1 MKLKKLEINGFK
13 SFDQK
18 TSIEFPP
25 GVSAV
30 VGPNGCGKSNLVDA
44 IRWVMGEQSVKQLR
58 GKSMEDIIFAGA
70 NGKPP
75 LNMAEVSLTL
85 INDNGSAPE
94 ELKDFSEI
102 MLTRRLYRSGESA
115 YLINKQP
122 CRLKDIHNVFLGS
135 GLGARS
141 YAVIQQ
147 GNIGAITEA
156 GPDERRYFIEEAAG
170 VTRFINRKN
179 EALRKVQ
186 STNQNL
192 VRITDIINEVNRQ
205 MNSLKRQARKAELF
219 NKYKGLIKKLDIRLA
234 IHYVDEYTRKINET
248 DTLVR
253 SLKDTDIEQ
262 TTQLKKLDAAI
273 ERIKHQRWQK
283 NQEISDQK
291 NHKFEAQRRIDRAEN
306 DLSHSRRDVERLQE
320 ELQELGSARSEL
332 EQKNQR
338 IQLEIS
344 DVEKQ
349 NAELRQE
356 ITSVNAILR
365 QEQQESQRVRD
376 QLAELN
382 RELES
387 GKKTLMD
394 VVARE
399 PQYKNI
405 YQNTSNNKENLKS
418 RLRQADEEEARADKA
433 VTEARQRETR
443 AAEAV
448 ESLKAEAAGLAA
460 DIDQIKKE
468 LTEKAAAF
476 GNQVKTRQALEF
488 ERNKIHSQYTAL
500 KKMEENFEWYK
511 DGVKAIMKKGARLQE
526 DAAAQDPAK
535 RSDGVIGLMAD
546 IVEPAPSFE
555 TAVEAALGES
565 LQYVLVQDQSAGSE
579 AIHFLQS
586 NGNGRSG
593 FIPLAALKNLTDDP
607 HKKPDPSRLLSNHI
621 SVKPGFEHIAD
632 ALLGHVVLADSIE
645 DALALYNKNGVMQTI
660 VTKNGDLVSPQG
672 IMIGGSRDKLA
683 GILQKK
689 QEIKGL
695 KRQVAEY
702 DRKIEVA
709 AAEQSRLEAEVRD
722 LEIRLQKLTEQKY
735 TLSQQ
740 EIEAEKALYK
750 TAEEL
755 KHARRH
761 LEIVRLEQEQLMGE
775 ESDIDAQLVK
785 YHGALA
791 EIAAEVE
798 ASQRNVA
805 ELSTRIDDVSSRL
818 EAFNQQNVEQKLK
831 LTSLN
836 ARLENSSNTLK
847 RLKEFLH
854 EGVDRFEQLMQEI
867 SLKTQK
873 RVDHKQQIA
882 RNEHMLSEQYLEIKR
897 IEEVLEHNENDYRA
911 IDNQLREN
919 DGIVSEIQGRRE
931 ETLQKIR
938 LLELEL
944 SQQQMKQENI
954 KNRIEEQYRQPFGE
968 LKSDFP
974 ETDTETAEL
983 PADMSVESM
992 EEELAAVRDKIA
1004 KIVDVNLSAIKE
1016 YEEHKE
1022 RFDFLSKQR
1031 DDLVNSIEDLHKVI
1045 AKINKVTKK
1054 RFLETFELINA
1065 KLNEV
1070 FPRLFEGG
1078 SAKLELVEPDKP
1090 LESGVEFMVH
1100 PPGKKLTRLSLLSG
1114 GEKALSAIAFI
1125 FSIFLIKPASFCLMD
1140 EIDAPLDEVNVFRFN
1155 DLLKIIGEKSQI
1167 LMITHNKKSMEF
1179 ADTLF
1184 GVTMENKGVSKI
1196 VSVNLA
1202 QKQAA

>member
-58 GKSMEDIIFAGA
+58 GKSMEDIIFSGA

-135 GLGARS
+135 GLGAKS

-170 VTRFINRKN
+170 VTRYINRKN

-205 MNSLKRQARKAELF
+205 MNSLKRQARKAELY
-219 NKYKGLIKKLDIRLA
+219 NKYKALIKRLDIRLA
-234 IHYVDEYTRKINET
+234 LHYFDGFTQKINET
-248 DTLVR
+248 ETLIR
-253 SLKDTDIEQ
+253 NLKDTDIEQ

-273 ERIKHQRWQK
+273 EEIKHRRWQK

-291 NHKFEAQRRIDRAEN
+291 NHKFDIQRRLDRSEN
-306 DLSHSRRDVERLQE
+306 DLTHFRKDVERLGD
-320 ELQELGSARSEL
+320 ELRELESARGEL

-338 IQLEIS
+338 ILLEIK
-344 DVEKQ
+344 DVENQ
-349 NAELRQE
+349 NTALQHEMNGVAVSLDQE
-356 ITSVNAILR
+356 IK
-365 QEQQESQRVRD
+365 ESQKVKDR
-376 QLAELN
+376 LAALNFELDA
-382 RELES
+382 
-387 GKKTLMD
+387 GKKELMD
-394 VVARE
+394 LVARE
-399 PQYKNI
+399 AQFKNI
-405 YQNTSNNKENLKS
+405 YQNTSNNQESLKN
-418 RLRQADEEEARADKA
+418 RLRQAVDEKSRAEKA
-433 VTEARQRETR
+433 VTAAQQLEVRAGAQFEA
-443 AAEAV
+443 
-448 ESLKAEAAGLAA
+448 LKTEMLR
-460 DIDQIKKE
+460 
-468 LTEKAAAF
+468 LTEEIGLVKRELDDKAAVF
-476 GNQVKTRQALEF
+476 SRQVKTGQTLEF
-488 ERNKIHSQYTAL
+488 ERNKINSQYTAL
-500 KKMEENFEWYK
+500 KKMEENFDWYK
-511 DGVKAIMKKGARLQE
+511 DGVKAVMKRGVDFKKTGEGTL
-526 DAAAQDPAK
+526 DPAARK
-535 RSDGVIGLMAD
+535 DGVIGLMAD
-546 IVEPAPSFE
+546 VVEPEPSYE

-565 LQYVLVQDQSAGSE
+565 LQYVLVQDQAAGSE
-579 AIHFLQS
+579 AIQFLQTS
-586 NGNGRSG
+586 KTGRSG
-593 FIPLAALKNLTDDP
+593 FVPLASVKTLKD
-607 HKKPDPSRLLSNHI
+607 HSGKKPEKERLLLNHV
-621 SVKPGFEHIAD
+621 SVKTGFENIAE
-632 ALLGHVVLADSIE
+632 ALLGHVVIADNIE
-645 DALALYNKNGVMQTI
+645 EALAVFNKNGVMQTI
-660 VTKNGDLVSPQG
+660 VTKNGDIISTQG
-672 IMIGGSRDKLA
+672 IMIGGSKENLS
-683 GILQKK
+683 GILHKK
-689 QEIKGL
+689 QEIRDLKG
-695 KRQVAEY
+695 QISAY
-702 DRKIEVA
+702 DCEIEKA
-709 AAEQSRLEAEVRD
+709 ANEQMRLESEVKE
-722 LEIRLQKLTEQKY
+722 LEMRLHKLTEIKY
-735 TLSQQ
+735 ELSQK

-750 TAEEL
+750 ATEEL

-761 LEIVRLEQEQLMGE
+761 LEIVRLEHEQLVGE
-775 ESDIDAQLVK
+775 ESDIEEQLTG
-785 YHGALA
+785 YHRTLSQ
-791 EIAAEVE
+791 IADEVE
-798 ASQRNVA
+798 MSQRKVA
-805 ELSTRIDDVSSRL
+805 SLTSEINDVSSQL
-818 EAFNQQNVEQKLK
+818 ETTNQQTVEQKLK
-831 LTSLN
+831 LTSLK
-836 ARLENSSNTLK
+836 ARLENSNNTLK
-847 RLKEFLH
+847 RLTEFQH
-854 EGVDRFEQLMQEI
+854 EGLNRLEQVSQEI
-867 SLKTQK
+867 NQKTQK
-873 RVDHKQQIA
+873 RIDNQQQI
-882 RNEHMLSEQYLEIKR
+882 NKYEQMLAELYEDIKR
-897 IEEVLEHNENDYRA
+897 IEQDLERNESDYLA
-911 IDNQLREN
+911 IDGQLKEN
-919 DGIVSEIQGRRE
+919 DGIVSKIQNKRE

-944 SQQQMKQENI
+944 SQQQLKQENI
-954 KNRIEEQYRQPFGE
+954 INRIEDQYRQSLTDLRSEFYE
-968 LKSDFP
+968 KQLP
-974 ETDTETAEL
+974 ET
-983 PADMSVESM
+983 PADMPVEEM
-992 EEELAAVRDKIA
+992 EQELSTIKDKIA

-1016 YEEHKE
+1016 FEEHKE

-1031 DDLVNSIEDLHKVI
+1031 DDLVDSIEDLHKVI
-1045 AKINKVTKK
+1045 AKINKITKK
-1054 RFLETFELINA
+1054 RFLETFDQINA

-1078 SAKLELVEPDKP
+1078 SAKLELVEPEKP

-1140 EIDAPLDEVNVFRFN
+1140 EIDAPLDEVNIFRFN

-1167 LMITHNKKSMEF
+1167 VMITHNKKSMEF

-1196 VSVNLA
+1196 VSVSLN
-1202 QKQAA
+1202 